1 MKQVLVKTGIV
12 LILSCNAVQVQAAP
26 ADMLSQQSR
35 IDQIEQQQSAK
46 RQAREERERIN
57 APNVNLAP
65 QTETAE
71 AVQLPKEKVSFLI
84 RKIEIECANK
94 KYKASFNWTNQVL
107 KQYEHHRIGVEGI
120 NILAKLL
127 SESIIDKG
135 YVTSRVVIP
144 EQDLSLGTLKFIII
158 PGTIHDIRFA
168 QDTWGTWRNA
178 FPAGPGKLLNIRDLE
193 QGLEQMK
200 RVPNQDVTMQL
211 VPGTNPGESD
221 VVIDVKRG
229 DKPWTVGLSIDDS
242 GTESTGRLQATAN
255 IALYNPTGLND
266 IMSYSYTKDAEGND
280 SAYGTKNYYFSYSL
294 PYKDYT
300 FSVSKYRNR
309 FYQTVPSIVPFLS
322 SGQTDGMEISVQKLL
337 YRDRTRKTQGQFKLI
352 KRKRHSFINDTE
364 IEVQRQETTAYQ
376 LGLLHRQYW
385 GSSTID
391 MLLYYQ
397 KGMPWWQAEPGL
409 TDQVEGTATTRY
421 SLYGLNL
428 NIAAPVKLGK
438 VQGRYTF
445 NLRGQY
451 TTDVL
456 YGADQ
461 FSIGGRY
468 TVRGFDGEQTLS
480 AENGIIIRNELSV
493 AIPELRLEPYLG
505 LVVGHVWGPSD
516 EYLLGKNLAGAVFGI
531 RGNLLKGLQYDAFIG
546 TPIYK
551 PEGFK
556 TSKTALGFQV
566 YYQF

>member
-1 MKQVLVKTGIV
+1 
-12 LILSCNAVQVQAAP
+12 
-26 ADMLSQQSR
+26 
-35 IDQIEQQQSAK
+35 
-46 RQAREERERIN
+46 
-57 APNVNLAP
+57 
-65 QTETAE
+65 
-71 AVQLPKEKVSFLI
+71 LI

-505 LVVGHVWGPSD
+505 LDLGHVWGPSD

>member
-1 MKQVLVKTGIV
+1 M
-12 LILSCNAVQVQAAP
+12 
-26 ADMLSQQSR
+26 
-35 IDQIEQQQSAK
+35 
-46 RQAREERERIN
+46 
-57 APNVNLAP
+57 
-65 QTETAE
+65 
-71 AVQLPKEKVSFLI
+71 
-84 RKIEIECANK
+84 
-94 KYKASFNWTNQVL
+94 
-107 KQYEHHRIGVEGI
+107 
-120 NILAKLL
+120 
-127 SESIIDKG
+127 
-135 YVTSRVVIP
+135 
-144 EQDLSLGTLKFIII
+144 
-158 PGTIHDIRFA
+158 
-168 QDTWGTWRNA
+168 
-178 FPAGPGKLLNIRDLE
+178 
-193 QGLEQMK
+193 
-200 RVPNQDVTMQL
+200 
-211 VPGTNPGESD
+211 
-221 VVIDVKRG
+221 
-229 DKPWTVGLSIDDS
+229 
-242 GTESTGRLQATAN
+242 
-255 IALYNPTGLND
+255 
-266 IMSYSYTKDAEGND
+266 
-280 SAYGTKNYYFSYSL
+280 
-294 PYKDYT
+294 
-300 FSVSKYRNR
+300 
-309 FYQTVPSIVPFLS
+309 PFLS

-391 MLLYYQ
+391 MPLYYQ

-505 LVVGHVWGPSD
+505 LDLGHVWGPSD

-531 RGNLLKGLQYDAFIG
+531 RGNLLKGLQYDTFIG

>member
-1 MKQVLVKTGIV
+1 
-12 LILSCNAVQVQAAP
+12 
-26 ADMLSQQSR
+26 
-35 IDQIEQQQSAK
+35 
-46 RQAREERERIN
+46 
-57 APNVNLAP
+57 
-65 QTETAE
+65 
-71 AVQLPKEKVSFLI
+71 
-84 RKIEIECANK
+84 
-94 KYKASFNWTNQVL
+94 
-107 KQYEHHRIGVEGI
+107 
-120 NILAKLL
+120 
-127 SESIIDKG
+127 
-135 YVTSRVVIP
+135 
-144 EQDLSLGTLKFIII
+144 
-158 PGTIHDIRFA
+158 
-168 QDTWGTWRNA
+168 
-178 FPAGPGKLLNIRDLE
+178 
-193 QGLEQMK
+193 MK

-255 IALYNPTGLND
+255 IALYNLTGLND

-505 LVVGHVWGPSD
+505 LDLGHVWGPSD

-531 RGNLLKGLQYDAFIG
+531 RGNLLKGLQYDTFIG

-556 TSKTALGFQV
+556 TSKTALGVQV